1 MNNFIYENKTKVYF
15 GKGCV
20 KEYLTCLL
28 KQYGNNVM
36 FAYGGGSVKKDGV
49 YTELMG
55 YLNAAEKTVTEFSG
69 IMSNPTYTK
78 VQEGAKLA
86 RENRIDL
93 ILAVGGGSVIDCCK
107 MISAQAKTD
116 KDIWKMELEQHTY
129 PSSFVPMIAIVTAS
143 GTGAEMNNGAVITNE
158 EKKIKAGLLGAQADI
173 AMLDP
178 EYTMSLPMAQ
188 VVSGAFDTLSHCME
202 TYFGKPEENNLSD
215 DMNEAIM
222 RSVIRNMRILLNDP

>member
-36 FAYGGGSVKKDGV
+36 FASGGGSVKKNGV
-49 YTELMG
+49 YTELME

-93 ILAVGGGSVIDCCK
+93 ILAVGGGSVIDC
-107 MISAQAKTD
+107 
-116 KDIWKMELEQHTY
+116 
-129 PSSFVPMIAIVTAS
+129 
-143 GTGAEMNNGAVITNE
+143 
-158 EKKIKAGLLGAQADI
+158 
-173 AMLDP
+173 
-178 EYTMSLPMAQ
+178 
-188 VVSGAFDTLSHCME
+188 HC
-202 TYFGKPEENNLSD
+202 YG
-215 DMNEAIM
+215 
-222 RSVIRNMRILLNDP
+222 IRNRCGNE